1 MLVGIMDIHRCFLS
15 RSDYAPRC
23 PKPDLIERLSL
34 MIENY
39 NLFLL
44 ICGIAFLFGALFPIV
59 FRRLPISLPM
69 LQVSFGM
76 IMGYWWTTLSFLDPL
91 NNGILIEK
99 LTEVVVLVSLVGAG
113 IKIDTPL
120 SWPAWR
126 STIRLLLITMP
137 IGIFAMAFLGYYAF
151 GLSMGA
157 AILLGAVLAPTDP
170 VLASS
175 IQVGPPNTG
184 SEDTARFTL
193 TSEAGLNDGLA
204 FPFVYLAIKMAE
216 ALSQGK
222 PFTGEILW
230 SWFTHDVLWK
240 IGAGVVVGVAVG
252 KILALIVFSKHTR
265 DTTISQGYVV
275 IALTLLAYGV
285 AEYVHSYGFIAV
297 FVAAFAFRRSE
308 CEHTYHH
315 KLHDFAEQSEGLL
328 MSLVLVT
335 FGMFLGQGLQSGV
348 ELTWRV
354 YIVSFIFLLLIRP
367 IGGII
372 ALSGLDMRR
381 NEKYAISVLGIRGIG
396 TLYYLSYALNQ
407 GFFAEEDAIKLWVVC
422 SIVILVSIFMH
433 GLSAPKLL
441 KMTTDASR

>member
-1 MLVGIMDIHRCFLS
+1 ML
-15 RSDYAPRC
+15 
-23 PKPDLIERLSL
+23 
-34 MIENY
+34 ENY

-44 ICGIAFLFGALFPIV
+44 ICGIAFLFGALFPLM
-59 FRRLPISLPM
+59 FKRLPISLPM
-69 LQVSFGM
+69 LQVSFGI
-76 IMGYWWTTLSFLDPL
+76 IMGYWWTSLSFLDPI
-91 NNGILIEK
+91 NNGFIIEK
-99 LTEVVVLVSLVGAG
+99 LTEIVVLVSLVGAG

-120 SWPAWR
+120 TWQLWR
-126 STIRLLLITMP
+126 PTARLLLITMP

-151 GLSMGA
+151 GLTMGA

-184 SEDTARFTL
+184 AEDTPRFTL

-204 FPFVYLAIKMAE
+204 FPFVYLAIKIAE
-216 ALSQGK
+216 AYSEGQQFNGK
-222 PFTGEILW
+222 MLW
-230 SWFTHDVLWK
+230 TWFTDDVLWK
-240 IGAGVVVGVAVG
+240 IGAGLAVG
-252 KILALIVFSKHTR
+252 IIVGKVLAKLIFSKRTR
-265 DTTISQGYVV
+265 GTAISQGYVV
-275 IALTLLAYGV
+275 IALTLLAYGL

-335 FGMFLGQGLQSGV
+335 FGMFIGQGLQSGI

-354 YIVSFIFLLLIRP
+354 YIISFIFLVFIRP

-372 ALSGLDMRR
+372 ALSGLNMPRT
-381 NEKYAISVLGIRGIG
+381 EKYTISALGIRGIG

-407 GFFAEEDAIKLWVVC
+407 GFFGEEDAIKLWIVC
-422 SIVILVSIFMH
+422 SIVILISIFMH

-441 KMTTDASR
+441 QMTPNKAHK

>member
-1 MLVGIMDIHRCFLS
+1 
-15 RSDYAPRC
+15 
-23 PKPDLIERLSL
+23 

-44 ICGIAFLFGALFPIV
+44 VCGIAFLFGALFPIM
-59 FRRLPISLPM
+59 FKRAPISLPM

-76 IMGYWWTTLSFLDPL
+76 MMGYWWTTLSFLDPL
-91 NNGILIEK
+91 NHGFIIEK
-99 LTEVVVLVSLVGAG
+99 LTEIVVLVSLVGAG
-113 IKIDTPL
+113 IKIDTDL
-120 SWPAWR
+120 AWR
-126 STIRLLLITMP
+126 LWRPTVRLLLITMP

-157 AILLGAVLAPTDP
+157 AILLGAALAPTDP

-184 SEDTARFTL
+184 GEDTARFTL

-204 FPFVYLAIKMAE
+204 FPFVYLAIKIAE
-216 ALSQGK
+216 AYDKGQRFS
-222 PFTGEILW
+222 GEMLW
-230 SWFTHDVLWK
+230 SWFTYDVLWK
-240 IGAGVVVGVAVG
+240 IGAGLVVGVMVG
-252 KILALIVFSKHTR
+252 KILAKLIFSKRTHGTA
-265 DTTISQGYVV
+265 ISQGYVV

-285 AEYVHSYGFIAV
+285 AEYVNSYGFIAV

-308 CEHTYHH
+308 WENTYHQ

-335 FGMFLGQGLQSGV
+335 FGIFIGQGLQSGV

-354 YIVSFIFLLLIRP
+354 YIVSFIFLFLIRP
-367 IGGII
+367 IGGFI
-372 ALSGLDMRR
+372 ALSGLKLPRT
-381 NEKYAISVLGIRGIG
+381 EKYAISALGIRGIG

-407 GFFAEEDAIKLWVVC
+407 GFFGEDDAIKLWVVC
-422 SIVILVSIFMH
+422 SMVILTSIFIH
-433 GLSAPKLL
+433 GIRAPQLL
-441 KMTTDASR
+441 KKTPIKAKPSA

>member
-1 MLVGIMDIHRCFLS
+1 M
-15 RSDYAPRC
+15 A
-23 PKPDLIERLSL
+23 
-34 MIENY
+34 ENY

-59 FRRLPISLPM
+59 FKRAPISLPM
-69 LQVSFGM
+69 LQVTLG
-76 IMGYWWTTLSFLDPL
+76 IIVGYFWITLTFLDPL
-91 NNGILIEK
+91 KNGMIIEK
-99 LTEVVVLVSLVGAG
+99 LTEIVVLVSLVGAG

-120 SWPAWR
+120 SWRLWR
-126 STIRLLLITMP
+126 PTVRLLLITMP

-184 SEDTARFTL
+184 SEDTPRFTL

-204 FPFVYLAIKMAE
+204 FPFVYLAIKIAE
-216 ALSQGK
+216 AYSEGK
-222 PFTGEILW
+222 RFDGEMLW

-240 IGAGVVVGVAVG
+240 IGAGVVAGIIVG
-252 KILALIVFSKHTR
+252 KILAKIVFSKHTNE
-265 DTTISQGYVV
+265 TTISQGYVV
-275 IALTLLAYGV
+275 IALTFLAYGL
-285 AEYVHSYGFIAV
+285 AELVHSYGFIAV
-297 FVAAFAFRRSE
+297 FVAAFTFRRSE
-308 CEHTYHH
+308 CEHTYHQ

-335 FGMFLGQGLQSGV
+335 FGMFIGQGLQSGV

-354 YIVSFIFLLLIRP
+354 YIISFTFLLLIRP
-367 IGGII
+367 VGGIF
-372 ALSGLDMRR
+372 ALSGLNMHHT
-381 NEKYAISVLGIRGIG
+381 EKYAISALGIRGIG

-407 GFFAEEDAIKLWVVC
+407 GFFGEEDAIKLWVVC
-422 SIVILVSIFMH
+422 SIVILASIFVH
-433 GLSAPKLL
+433 GLSAPWLL
-441 KMTTDASR
+441 KMTPKKAHD

>member
-1 MLVGIMDIHRCFLS
+1 ML
-15 RSDYAPRC
+15 
-23 PKPDLIERLSL
+23 
-34 MIENY
+34 ENY

-44 ICGIAFLFGALFPIV
+44 ICGIAFLFGALFPIM
-59 FRRLPISLPM
+59 FKRLPISLPM

-76 IMGYWWTTLSFLDPL
+76 IMGYWWTTLSFLNPL
-91 NNGILIEK
+91 DNGFIIEK
-99 LTEVVVLVSLVGAG
+99 LTEIVVLVSLVGAG
-113 IKIDTPL
+113 IKIDTAL
-120 SWPAWR
+120 TWQLWR
-126 STIRLLLITMP
+126 PTVRLLLITMP

-184 SEDTARFTL
+184 GEDAPRFTL

-204 FPFVYLAIKMAE
+204 FPFVYLAIKIAE
-216 ALSQGK
+216 AYSAGQH
-222 PFTGEILW
+222 FNGEMLW

-240 IGAGVVVGVAVG
+240 IGAGLVVGVVVGKAVA
-252 KILALIVFSKHTR
+252 KLIFSKRTR
-265 DTTISQGYVV
+265 GTAISQGYVV
-275 IALTLLAYGV
+275 IALTLLAYGL
-285 AEYVHSYGFIAV
+285 AEFVHSYGFIAV

-308 CEHTYHH
+308 CEHEYHH

-335 FGMFLGQGLQSGV
+335 FGMFIGQGLQSGV

-354 YIVSFIFLLLIRP
+354 YAVSFTFLLLIRP
-367 IGGII
+367 IGGFI
-372 ALSGLDMRR
+372 ALSGLNMQRT
-381 NEKYAISVLGIRGIG
+381 EKYAISALGIRGIG

-407 GFFAEEDAIKLWVVC
+407 GFFRDEDAIKLWVVC
-422 SIVILVSIFMH
+422 SIVILISIFIH

-441 KMTTDASR
+441 QMTISKERR

>member
-1 MLVGIMDIHRCFLS
+1 M
-15 RSDYAPRC
+15 A
-23 PKPDLIERLSL
+23 
-34 MIENY
+34 ENY

-44 ICGIAFLFGALFPIV
+44 ICGVVFFFGALFPV
-59 FRRLPISLPM
+59 LFKRLPISLPM
-69 LQVSFGM
+69 LQVTLG
-76 IMGYWWTTLSFLDPL
+76 IIVGYVWINLSFLDPL
-91 NNGILIEK
+91 DNGIVIEK
-99 LTEVVVLVSLVGAG
+99 LTELVVLVSLVGAG

-120 SWPAWR
+120 AWHLWR
-126 STIRLLLITMP
+126 PTMRLLLITMP

-157 AILLGAVLAPTDP
+157 AFLLGAVLAPTDP

-184 SEDTARFTL
+184 GEDTPRFTL

-216 ALSQGK
+216 AYSDGQR
-222 PFTGEILW
+222 FDGEMLW

-240 IGAGVVVGVAVG
+240 IGAGVVVGVVVG
-252 KILALIVFSKHTR
+252 KVLAKIVFSEHACKA
-265 DTTISQGYVV
+265 TISQGYLVV
-275 IALTLLAYGV
+275 ALTLLAYGM

-297 FVAAFAFRRSE
+297 FIAAFAFRRSE
-308 CEHTYHH
+308 SKHEYHQ

-328 MSLVLVT
+328 MSIVLLG
-335 FGMFLGQGLQSGV
+335 FGILIGQALQSGV
-348 ELTWRV
+348 ELTLRV

-372 ALSGLDMRR
+372 ALTGLDMPRT
-381 NEKYAISVLGIRGIG
+381 EKYAISALGIRGIG

-407 GFFAEEDAIKLWVVC
+407 GFFNDEDAIKLWVVC
-422 SIVILVSIFMH
+422 SIVILVSIFVH
-433 GLSAPKLL
+433 GLSAPWLL
-441 KMTTDASR
+441 RTTSNKSHH

>member
-1 MLVGIMDIHRCFLS
+1 MIRAKAKYSINHTKTCIS
-15 RSDYAPRC
+15 P
-23 PKPDLIERLSL
+23 

-44 ICGIAFLFGALFPIV
+44 ICGFAFLLGALFPIV
-59 FRRLPISLPM
+59 FKRTSISLPM
-69 LQVSFGM
+69 LQVSFGLM
-76 IMGYWWTTLSFLDPL
+76 MGYWWTSLSFLDPMS
-91 NNGILIEK
+91 NGLIIEK
-99 LTEVVVLVSLVGAG
+99 LTEIVVLVSLVGAG
-113 IKIDTPL
+113 IKIDTEL
-120 SWPAWR
+120 SWKLWR
-126 STIRLLLITMP
+126 PTVRLLLITMP
-137 IGIFAMAFLGYYAF
+137 IGIFAMAVLGYYAF
-151 GLSMGA
+151 GLSLGA

-184 SEDTARFTL
+184 GEDTPRFTL

-204 FPFVYLAIKMAE
+204 FPFVYLAIKIAE
-216 ALSQGK
+216 AFSEGQA
-222 PFTGEILW
+222 FTYDMLW

-240 IGAGVVVGVAVG
+240 IGAGVVVGIVVG
-252 KILALIVFSKHTR
+252 KVMARLVFSKYTR

-308 CEHTYHH
+308 CEHTYHQ

-328 MSLVLVT
+328 MSLVLVI
-335 FGMFLGQGLQSGV
+335 FGMFIGQGLQSDI

-354 YIVSFIFLLLIRP
+354 YIVSFTFLLLIRP
-367 IGGII
+367 IGGFI
-372 ALSGLDMRR
+372 ALSGLNLPRT
-381 NEKYAISVLGIRGIG
+381 EKYAISALGIRGIG

-407 GFFAEEDAIKLWVVC
+407 GFFGDEDALKLWIVC
-422 SIVILVSIFMH
+422 SIVILASIFIH
-433 GLSAPKLL
+433 GLSATKLL
-441 KMTTDASR
+441 KMTPNKPH

>member
-1 MLVGIMDIHRCFLS
+1 
-15 RSDYAPRC
+15 
-23 PKPDLIERLSL
+23 
-34 MIENY
+34 MIEKY

-44 ICGIAFLFGALFPIV
+44 VCGVAFSFGAMFPVISK
-59 FRRLPISLPM
+59 RLPISLPI
-69 LQVSFGM
+69 LQVSFG
-76 IMGYWWTTLSFLDPL
+76 IIVGYFWMTLAFLNPL
-91 NNGILIEK
+91 ENGLIIEK
-99 LTEVVVLVSLVGAG
+99 LTEIIVLVSLVGAG

-120 SWPAWR
+120 SWQLWR
-126 STIRLLLITMP
+126 PTVRLLLITMP
-137 IGIFAMAFLGYYAF
+137 LGIFAMAALGYYVF
-151 GLSMGA
+151 GLTIGA

-184 SEDTARFTL
+184 GEDTSRLTL

-216 ALSQGK
+216 AFSQDK
-222 PFTGEILW
+222 DFTGEMLW

-240 IGAGVVVGVAVG
+240 IGAGLVVGIMVG
-252 KILALIVFSKHTR
+252 KILGKLIFSKYTKE
-265 DTTISQGYVV
+265 TTISQGYVV
-275 IALTLLAYGV
+275 IALTLVAYGL

-308 CEHTYHH
+308 HEHSYHQ

-328 MSLVLVT
+328 MSLVLVG
-335 FGMFLGQGLQSGV
+335 FGIFIGQGLQSDI

-367 IGGII
+367 ISGLIG
-372 ALSGLDMRR
+372 LSGLNMHRT
-381 NEKYAISVLGIRGIG
+381 EKYAISALGIRGIG

-407 GFFAEEDAIKLWVVC
+407 GYFNDDDAIKLWIVA
-422 SIVILVSIFMH
+422 SIIILVSIFVH
-433 GLSAPKLL
+433 GISAPWLL
-441 KMTTDASR
+441 NMTPDKPDK

>member
-1 MLVGIMDIHRCFLS
+1 
-15 RSDYAPRC
+15 
-23 PKPDLIERLSL
+23 

-44 ICGIAFLFGALFPIV
+44 ICGVAFAFGALFPLV
-59 FRRLPISLPM
+59 SKRAPISLPM

-76 IMGYWWTTLSFLDPL
+76 IMGYWWTTLTFLDPL
-91 NNGILIEK
+91 ENGLIIEK
-99 LTEVVVLVSLVGAG
+99 LTEIVVLVSLVGAG

-120 SWPAWR
+120 NWQLWR
-126 STIRLLLITMP
+126 PTVRLLLITMP

-184 SEDTARFTL
+184 GEDTTRFTL

-204 FPFVYLAIKMAE
+204 FPFVYLAIKIAE
-216 ALSQGK
+216 AADKNERFDGAL
-222 PFTGEILW
+222 LW

-240 IGAGVVVGVAVG
+240 IGAGVVVGMLVG
-252 KILALIVFSKHTR
+252 KLLAKLVFSKYTSE
-265 DTTISQGYVV
+265 TTISQGYVV
-275 IALTLLAYGV
+275 IALTLLAYGL
-285 AEYVHSYGFIAV
+285 AEVVHSYGFIAV
-297 FVAAFAFRRSE
+297 FVAAFVFRRSE
-308 CEHTYHH
+308 CDHTYHQ

-335 FGMFLGQGLQSGV
+335 FGMFIGQGLQSGV

-354 YIVSFIFLLLIRP
+354 YIVSFIFILLIRP
-367 IGGII
+367 IGGVI
-372 ALSGLDMRR
+372 ALTGLNMHHT
-381 NEKYAISVLGIRGIG
+381 EKYAISALGIRGIG

-407 GFFAEEDAIKLWVVC
+407 GFFAGEDAIKLWVVC
-422 SIVILVSIFMH
+422 TIVILISIFMH
-433 GLSAPKLL
+433 GLSAPRLL
-441 KMTTDASR
+441 KMTPNQAHK